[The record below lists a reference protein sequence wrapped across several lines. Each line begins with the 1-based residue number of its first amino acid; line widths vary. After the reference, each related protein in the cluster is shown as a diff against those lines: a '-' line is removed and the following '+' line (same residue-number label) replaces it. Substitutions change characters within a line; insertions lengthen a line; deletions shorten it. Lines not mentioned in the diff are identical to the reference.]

1 MAFMRCMLLPV
12 IVFSVA
18 TKVWADTEQ
27 KYEQLLETLVTTLS
41 VQVADL
47 TKSFSE
53 MKYKL
58 EKIEKE
64 NAKQSSTLRKM
75 NRLFK
80 REKEFTT
87 ALNDVKAGLKQT
99 KSGMIDLQT
108 SHAKTKEDVG
118 DIKMEIANYAASFI
132 NITAKIDE
140 VTTEVA
146 VVSTEE
152 KGGQEK
158 CLKIC
163 AGTTGRGKTNWQNH
177 SKYKW
182 VHTWVDITSC
192 GFTKIPTITASIEG
206 EHKQW
211 QTTGAIF
218 RSTATNF
225 QFYREYSNGDDPRGG
240 DPTKWKWNVE
250 WIAVGYTC

>member
-12 IVFSVA
+12 IVLSVA

-27 KYEQLLETLVTTLS
+27 KYEQLLVNLVITLS

-47 TKSFSE
+47 TKSLSE

-58 EKIEKE
+58 EQIEKV
-64 NAKQSSTLRKM
+64 NAKQSRDLRKM
-75 NRLFK
+75 NRRFK

-87 ALNDVKAGLKQT
+87 ALNDVKAGLEQT

-108 SHAKTKEDVG
+108 SHAETKEDVG
-118 DIKMEIANYAASFI
+118 DIKMEIANYKASFI
-132 NITAKIDE
+132 DITAKIDE

-146 VVSTEE
+146 VVSTEG

-163 AGTTGRGKTNWQNH
+163 AGTTGRGKTNWKNH
-177 SKYKW
+177 CCYKW
-182 VHTWVDITSC
+182 VHTGVDITSC

-206 EHKQW
+206 YHKQW
-211 QTTGAIF
+211 QTTGAISH
-218 RSTATNF
+218 STATSF
-225 QFYREYSNGDDPRGG
+225 QVYREYSNGDDPRGG
-240 DPTKWKWNVE
+240 DPRKWKWNVE

>member
-27 KYEQLLETLVTTLS
+27 KYEQLLENLVTTLS

-47 TKSFSE
+47 TKSLSE

-58 EKIEKE
+58 EQIEKV
-64 NAKQSSTLRKM
+64 NAKM
-75 NRLFK
+75 NRQFK
-80 REKEFTT
+80 RENKITTT
-87 ALNDVKAGLKQT
+87 ALNDVKAGLEQT

-108 SHAKTKEDVG
+108 SHAETKEDVG
-118 DIKMEIANYAASFI
+118 DIKMEIAKYEASFI

-177 SKYKW
+177 CCYKW

-211 QTTGAIF
+211 QTTGAIV

-225 QFYREYSNGDDPRGG
+225 QFYREYSNGDDPRGAG
-240 DPTKWKWNVE
+240 PTKWKWNVE